1 MALSIVAL
9 AATLLSIPARAG
21 GGDPIAQMEEVVG
34 HMEDAMDHVIDE
46 FEWKL
51 QEARTEDEQW
61 AAYIDCVAEVE
72 YKRDYKLNAIAEI
85 AGGDPEL
92 QEARELYSAMI
103 NELADET
110 LQELAEM
117 YEAAEPPGT
126 TTTIT
131 LPASSTTLPELPT
144 TTLPE
149 STTTTHQTTT
159 TTRPRNTTTTKP
171 HQSTTTTT
179 SPALPTPPPSTTVP
193 PTTAPASSSSTT
205 TTIAPSTGDAT
216 APPPPSTTT
225 TVPSLFDGGSGNAGA
240 FAAVNERLTGE
251 QIESLDAESA
261 RLDAEQTESSTPIDL
276 AVATAFDAQAG
287 LMDGT
292 MLMVDYVGSS
302 LPAPVAAPVISLV
315 AVIEMIVR
323 ALLSGTQAF
332 VAPAMVFGIYAGY
345 RSLLSFVSY
354 RRAGARV

>member
-1 MALSIVAL
+1 MVVAL
-9 AATLLSIPARAG
+9 AATLLGIPARAG
-21 GGDPIAQMEEVVG
+21 GGDPIAQMEAVVE
-34 HMEDAMDHVIDE
+34 HMENAMAQVIDE

-51 QEARTEDEQW
+51 EEAETEAEQW

-92 QEARELYSAMI
+92 QEARQYFSAMI

-117 YEAAEPPGT
+117 FEDAVPPST

-131 LPASSTTLPELPT
+131 LPASTTTLPEFPT
-144 TTLPE
+144 TTVSE

-171 HQSTTTTT
+171 PRSTTTTT
-179 SPALPTPPPSTTVP
+179 SPASPTPPPSTTVP
-193 PTTAPASSSSTT
+193 PTTAPASSTSTT
-205 TTIAPSTGDAT
+205 TTTSPATGDEA
-216 APPPPSTTT
+216 APPPPPPSTTT
-225 TVPSLFDGGSGNAGA
+225 TVPSLFDSGKAGA

-251 QIESLDAESA
+251 QIESLDAEST
-261 RLDAEQTESSTPIDL
+261 RLDAEAAKPAALDL
-276 AVATAFDAQAG
+276 AVAFDAQSG

-302 LPAPVAAPVISLV
+302 LPAPIAAPVISLV

-323 ALLSGTQAF
+323 ALLSGTKAF
-332 VAPAMVFGIYAGY
+332 IAPAMVFGVYAGY
-345 RSLLSFVSY
+345 RSLLSFASY
-354 RRAGARV
+354 RRAGAAV